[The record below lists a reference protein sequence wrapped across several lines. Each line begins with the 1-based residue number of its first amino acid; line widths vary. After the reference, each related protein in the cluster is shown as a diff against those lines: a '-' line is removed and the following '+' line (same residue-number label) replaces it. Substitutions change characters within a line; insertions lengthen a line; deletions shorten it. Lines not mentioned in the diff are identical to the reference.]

1 MKPRKRLLG
10 RIWAQAYKDCFR
22 LGHTRV
28 LVTQKELNA
37 LLVAYICDA
46 IPAINDASN
55 TLGIRAPEVCDK
67 VAGIREAPGISKTVR
82 EAPGISK
89 AAREAHEAQEGIN
102 EAQEGISEAHEAQGI
117 SEAHVAQGI
126 NEAHEAQ
133 GINEAHE
140 AQGVLEIADA
150 EAHMHELAVVPKD
163 PHQLLSMDN
172 AVVVT
177 KERRRELLEELC
189 KEFAR
194 PEKRPKFK
202 KQSRSIA

>member
-55 TLGIRAPEVCDK
+55 TLGISE
-67 VAGIREAPGISKTVR
+67 
-82 EAPGISK
+82 
-89 AAREAHEAQEGIN
+89 AAR
-102 EAQEGISEAHEAQGI
+102 EAQGI
-117 SEAHVAQGI
+117 SEAAR
-126 NEAHEAQ
+126 EAAREAQ
-133 GINEAHE
+133 GINGTPGIRKAIRE

-189 KEFAR
+189 KGVCAPRKET
-194 PEKRPKFK
+194 
-202 KQSRSIA
+202 